1 MRGPGLGSIICVFS
15 HMINEIVILW
25 CKSVVLHVRPYRF
38 IVLVNDGV
46 GFRRVNATQSLN
58 GHERGR
64 STNRGVPRS
73 ERTRAHIVSSSQL
86 WINLYSFFFFFFF
99 SYLLFTTV
107 FTLLCS
113 DIIILYTS
121 ILFSCSSSLILF
133 ISSLYIR
140 FLPKTRS
147 IALTNLSVT
156 SQHED
161 YLNRLADII

>member
-1 MRGPGLGSIICVFS
+1 MGSIICVFS

-86 WINLYSFFFFFFF
+86 WINLYSFFFSFFIPAFHHGF
-99 SYLLFTTV
+99 HIALQWHNYSVYLYPFLLF
-107 FTLLCS
+107 
-113 DIIILYTS
+113 
-121 ILFSCSSSLILF
+121 LFSHSF
-133 ISSLYIR
+133 Y
-140 FLPKTRS
+140 F
-147 IALTNLSVT
+147 LSVYSFPT
-156 SQHED
+156 KDS
-161 YLNRLADII
+161 